1 MNIQEQKYY
10 DVKPGSD
17 WFCRFDVLLLK
28 NEEHRKIL
36 NRQPTLEFWQI
47 NNEIFGVFTDPF
59 QLN

>member
-10 DVKPGSD
+10 DVKPGSN
-17 WFCRFDVLLLK
+17 WFCRSDVLLLK

-47 NNEIFGVFTDPF
+47 GNEIVAVITDILY
-59 QLN
+59 LN